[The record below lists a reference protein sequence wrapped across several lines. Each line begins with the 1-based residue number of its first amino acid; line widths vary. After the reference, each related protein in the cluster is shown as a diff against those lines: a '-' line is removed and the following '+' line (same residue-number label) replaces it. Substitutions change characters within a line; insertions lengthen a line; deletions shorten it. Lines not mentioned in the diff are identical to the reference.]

1 MLSAVLAIAIGL
13 GLWNLVSYYKRR
25 GLESRFAD
33 GTRFEINDSLYGYVT
48 DKDFVLIHAA
58 ANDELLRFGR
68 DSLQRIDLGSDED
81 KKQRKSPEIV
91 VLEWTQGNGAPKEF
105 KLDIYDPESKEKA
118 RRLLDFI
125 RQHSNAN

>member
-25 GLESRFAD
+25 GLESRFAH

-58 ANDELLRFGR
+58 ASDELLRFGR
-68 DSLQRIDLGSDED
+68 DSLQRIELGSNED

-91 VLEWTQGNGAPKEF
+91 VLEWIQDNGAQKEF
-105 KLDIYDPESKEKA
+105 KLDIYEPESKEKTH
-118 RRLLDFI
+118 RLLEFI
-125 RQHSNAN
+125 RQHSNAK